1 MTDLLCFPMW
11 LLAPLLAPSGPV
23 SMHGHELGP
32 LLYQGEEERLTAQK
46 EIKWDLK
53 YRFPTEGHFLFTD
66 QHELSP

>member
-1 MTDLLCFPMW
+1 MTDLLRVPMW
-11 LLAPLLAPSGPV
+11 LLAPSGPV
-23 SMHGHELGP
+23 SRHGHELGP

-66 QHELSP
+66 QHE